1 MKALRKKVY
10 VAAGYNTMFFGPGRK
25 EFHPKKPMRPFEDYL
40 NETFQGT
47 CDQLANTDFD
57 EGVFTNFAAMR
68 FIRQGNLPGFLP
80 YITKSLKGKPCT
92 RVEGACGSGGLGI
105 AAAAK
110 TILSDLADSVLV
122 VGGEIQNSMKSVY
135 GADVLSAA
143 GYYQGHRKDGHAFFF
158 PGVFSDRAGNYG
170 SKYDKDLM
178 RRGMA
183 KWYEL
188 AVTSSRKNPK
198 SQEYH
203 NSVEDLFGLGMTPP
217 NGKVFMDHLNLF
229 DCSKVSDGASS
240 LVVASEEGLKKLGVD
255 LKDAVE
261 ISGFASAEGDI
272 TEKPV
277 DPTVLDIT
285 KIAAEKALK
294 MAGITINDLA
304 MLELHDCFSIAAVIA
319 LETIGFA
326 GKGKGAEFLLE
337 GNTEVSGKIPTNMSG
352 GLCGFGHPVGVS
364 GVRQMVD
371 LLHQLTDKAE
381 QQVDYKNPFGMM
393 VCMGGDDK
401 TVSVFVTRKC
411 QS

>member
-25 EFHPKKPMRPFEDYL
+25 EFHPKKPMRAFEDYL

-47 CDQLANTDFD
+47 CDQLVNTDFD

-80 YITKSLKGKPCT
+80 YLSKSLKGKSCT

-105 AAAAK
+105 AAAVK
-110 TILSDLADSVLV
+110 TILSELADSVLV

-143 GYYQGHRKDGHAFFF
+143 GYYKGDRKDGHAYFF
-158 PGVFSDRAGNYG
+158 PGVFSDRAGTYG
-170 SKYDKDLM
+170 SVYDKDLM
-178 RRGMA
+178 RQGMA

-198 SQEYH
+198 SQEHH

-217 NGKVFMDHLNLF
+217 NGKIFMDHLNLF

-240 LVVASEEGLKKLGVD
+240 LVVASEEGLKKLGVE
-255 LKDAVE
+255 LEDAIE

-272 TEKPV
+272 TEKPA

-285 KIAAEKALK
+285 KIAAEKALL
-294 MAGITINDLA
+294 MAGITISDLA
-304 MLELHDCFSIAAVIA
+304 MLELHDCFSIAALIA

-326 GKGKGAEFLLE
+326 KKGKGAEFLLE
-337 GNTEVSGKIPTNMSG
+337 GNTKVSGKIPTNMSG

-381 QQVDYKNPFGMM
+381 QQVAYKNPFGMM

-401 TVSVFVTRKC
+401 TVSVFVTRKN

>member
-1 MKALRKKVY
+1 MKSLRKKIY
-10 VAAGYNTMFFGPGRK
+10 VAAGYNTIFFGPGRK

-40 NETFQGT
+40 NETFKGT
-47 CDQLANTDFD
+47 CDQLSNTDFD
-57 EGVFTNFAAMR
+57 EGVFTNFGAMR

-80 YITKSLKGKPCT
+80 YMTKSLKGKPCT

-105 AAAAK
+105 AAAVK
-110 TILSDLADSVLV
+110 TILSELADSVLV
-122 VGGEIQNSMKSVY
+122 VGGEIQNSMKSIY

-143 GYYQGHRKDGHAFFF
+143 GYYKGERKDGQAFFF
-158 PGVFSDRAGNYG
+158 PGVFSDRAGTYG
-170 SKYDKDLM
+170 SVYNKDLM
-178 RRGMA
+178 RQGMA

-188 AVTSSRKNPK
+188 AVMNSRKNPK

-203 NSVEDLFGLGMTPP
+203 NKVEDLFELGMTPP
-217 NGKVFMDHLNLF
+217 NGKVFMEHLNLF

-255 LKDAVE
+255 IEDAVE
-261 ISGFASAEGDI
+261 IAGFASAEGDI

-285 KIAAEKALK
+285 KIAADNALQ
-294 MAGITINDLA
+294 MANITINDLA
-304 MLELHDCFSIAAVIA
+304 MLELHDCFSIAAIIA
-319 LETIGFA
+319 LETIGYA
-326 GKGKGAEFLLE
+326 EKGKGAEFLLE
-337 GNTEVSGKIPTNMSG
+337 GHTQVTGKIPTNMSG

-381 QQVDYKNPFGMM
+381 QQVAYNQPYGMM
-393 VCMGGDDK
+393 VCMGGNDK
-401 TVSVFVTRKC
+401 TVSVFVTRKS